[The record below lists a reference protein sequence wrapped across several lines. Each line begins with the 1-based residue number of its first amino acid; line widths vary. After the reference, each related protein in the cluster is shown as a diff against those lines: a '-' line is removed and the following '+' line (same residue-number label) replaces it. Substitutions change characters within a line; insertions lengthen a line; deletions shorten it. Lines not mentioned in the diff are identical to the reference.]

1 MCEWCSSSS
10 CKRGDEGK
18 SAVGEELG
26 RTGFK
31 LLRFLNH
38 DPGDFDLNS
47 FPSFSGSLTCGTGM
61 GLDIIGDWEVLNIF
75 GGKGGNGGTGGG

>member
-1 MCEWCSSSS
+1 MCAWCGSSS

-18 SAVGEELG
+18 SAGGEELG
-26 RTGFK
+26 RTFSLGFK

-47 FPSFSGSLTCGTGM
+47 FSGSLTCGTGI
-61 GLDIIGDWEVLNIF
+61 GLDIIGDWEVLNTF
-75 GGKGGNGGTGGG
+75 GGKGGNGGNGGG